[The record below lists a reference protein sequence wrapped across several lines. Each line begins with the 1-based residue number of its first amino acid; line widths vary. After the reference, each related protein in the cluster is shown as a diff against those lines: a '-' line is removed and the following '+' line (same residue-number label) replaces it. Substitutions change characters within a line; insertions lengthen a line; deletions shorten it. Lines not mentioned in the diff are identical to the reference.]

1 MSMTNSSPITAYKN
15 NERPSVALAI
25 LYRENQF
32 LLQLRDNIPNILYPG
47 YWGLFGGH
55 IEIGEDPTEAV
66 KREVWEEIDYQL
78 KTFYPFGCYQDEQA
92 IRHVFH
98 APLTVSLDQLTL
110 QEGWDFALISAE
122 EILQGEIYSI
132 KAEEKHPLG
141 EIHQR
146 ILRDFLKAELH

>member
-1 MSMTNSSPITAYKN
+1 MSMTNFYPINAYKN
-15 NERPSVALAI
+15 NELPSVALAI

-55 IEIGEDPTEAV
+55 IEIGEDPEEAV

-78 KTFYPFGCYQDEQA
+78 KSFYPFGCYQDERA

-122 EILQGEIYSI
+122 EILQGEIYST
-132 KAEEKHPLG
+132 KAEEKRPLG

-146 ILRDFLKAELH
+146 ILCDFLKAELH